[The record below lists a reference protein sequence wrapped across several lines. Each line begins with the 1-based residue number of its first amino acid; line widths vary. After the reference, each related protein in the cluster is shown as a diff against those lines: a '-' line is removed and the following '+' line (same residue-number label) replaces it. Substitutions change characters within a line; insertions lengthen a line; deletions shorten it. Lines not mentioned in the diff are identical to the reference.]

1 MNSLWLDSI
10 EKVKLFPSLSK
21 NIETDVCVIGA
32 GIFGLTCGYYLSNLG
47 FKVTVLEKD
56 TVGEKATRTYYCQ
69 NYKCTWTIL

>member
-21 NIETDVCVIGA
+21 NIETDICVIGA
-32 GIFGLTCGYYLSNLG
+32 GIFGLTCSYYLSNLG

-56 TVGEKATRTYYCQ
+56 YIGEKATRTYYC
-69 NYKCTWTIL
+69 